1 MDLSELTAHAE
12 EKFNIHEEYKW
23 SDFPWYSVL
32 TDPVTGKWVAL
43 LMRFFDSETGEEIQ
57 RCDLKCGQQ
66 TLKEYS
72 LPYLSMPFR
81 MKGQKWIGIS
91 FDKRT
96 DRETVFRLFDRAVR
110 SGDQRGYTIMLG
122 KDLELKIAKERQEAS
137 LRLGKGTGLVLNV
150 SKEKDEP
157 IQLNIFKDTAL
168 PFKGRFQSSQKSRSS
183 IPDIF
188 KKMAKLYKHGD
199 GSIEYR
205 NRNFYLQGKL
215 MENYEDDLP
224 WNGQINKLFTT
235 YHDLDIRQ
243 LRGYF
248 TWRTHVRK
256 GEYIGTCDAF
266 AYIYLYELLC
276 CIGTKGPED
285 SLEKMMLFKK
295 EYIDKDLGG
304 PGLERNIDRWLLEFA
319 VIHGF
324 TSEKVLEY
332 AKEDTLKRDES
343 LCVLLDPMSYADEEI
358 FEAIAYFAGKKI
370 LSSPVVCGKFGEAKN
385 AAEDDEARLLASQ
398 RGKKLFV
405 SLWRYTSACY
415 KSDPNSFAKTRDS
428 HWAKAVPSLADATD
442 LFTECFG
449 VRRAYPWHPL
459 SNAVHYEEQPLM
471 EWDLVLDGCRAYRC
485 RQGKWTEERF
495 EPLYFNKDL
504 FFALLHEGERLFRKY
519 LKAGSALKE
528 KDGESWVTPFAE
540 AVIAADKKAAIE
552 ASRPVI
558 DIDFSGL
565 EKIREDAAKT
575 RDSLLTEDEMD
586 LGDLKDGIGSGG
598 AANKEE
604 AVPAAEETASR
615 AEDEAA
621 SKAAEESGEF
631 RLPGL
636 DARYEKVLRML
647 LSGEDAAKF
656 MKDEHIM
663 PSVAADAINEYFY
676 DDIGDSVI
684 LCDSDALSIEDEY
697 IEDLLFIIGGIE

>member
-199 GSIEYR
+199 GSVEYR

-248 TWRTHVRK
+248 TWRTRLRK
-256 GEYIGTCDAF
+256 GEYQSTCDAF

-295 EYIDKDLGG
+295 EYVGKGFG
-304 PGLERNIDRWLLEFA
+304 SPGLERNIARWLPEFA
-319 VIHGF
+319 VIHGLP
-324 TSEKVLEY
+324 SEKVLRLTNEDKIKGDEY
-332 AKEDTLKRDES
+332 
-343 LCVLLDPMSYADEEI
+343 LCVLLDPMTYSDQEVFDAL
-358 FEAIAYFAGKKI
+358 AYFGGKKL
-370 LSSPVVCGKFGEAKN
+370 LSSPVACGKFGEAKN
-385 AAEDDEARLLASQ
+385 AAESDEARILAAG

-405 SLWRYTSACY
+405 SLWRYASASY
-415 KSDPNSFAKTRDS
+415 KSDPNSFAKTRDR
-428 HWAKAVPSLADATD
+428 HWAKAVPSEVSVSD

-459 SNAVHYEEQPLM
+459 SNAIHYEEHPM
-471 EWDLVLDGCRAYRC
+471 AEWDLVLDGCRTYRC

-495 EPLYFNKDL
+495 ETLYFNKDL

-540 AVIAADKKAAIE
+540 TVIALDKKAVLE
-552 ASRPVI
+552 ASKPVI
-558 DIDFSGL
+558 NIDFSGL

-586 LGDLKDGIGSGG
+586 FEKPKDTMDSS
-598 AANKEE
+598 AAIDKAE
-604 AVPAAEETASR
+604 AVSP
-615 AEDEAA
+615 AEDDAA
-621 SKAAEESGEF
+621 PKAGEESSASG
-631 RLPGL
+631 LPGL

-684 LCDSDALSIEDEY
+684 LCDSDALSIADEY